1 MQTEKNKLETRRGP
15 KDVKKKREKKR
26 KMAQSN
32 MVLTS
37 ARDWRFYFVIN
48 VVHHIHQVYNMK

>member
-26 KMAQSN
+26 KMAQ
-32 MVLTS
+32 
-37 ARDWRFYFVIN
+37 
-48 VVHHIHQVYNMK
+48 